1 MSRPAS
7 TTTDE
12 PNSPDPAAAGA
23 TDAPEADASASS
35 DEGADAPWEGDEA
48 SESEPEPE
56 PEPEPKKPPTPS
68 LVEILRARLQE
79 KDDQLH
85 SYIAAYKQAKDEMGK
100 AQERMKRDKAKEVAR
115 SKMNAA
121 RDLLEVADNLERT
134 LQGVTAE
141 EAADNL
147 AQGIRMVHD
156 QFLAVLTG
164 FGVQRMNAL
173 GTTFDPKV
181 HEAVG
186 MVPAPPGKA
195 DQEVIFVQRAGYL
208 FDGRLLRAAQ
218 VLVAAAS

>member
-7 TTTDE
+7 TPTDD
-12 PNSPDPAAAGA
+12 PTAPDAATARDAETPASDAAASPGQ
-23 TDAPEADASASS
+23 DGE
-35 DEGADAPWEGDEA
+35 APWEGDEA
-48 SESEPEPE
+48 SRPEPE

-156 QFLAVLTG
+156 QFLAVLAG

-181 HEAVG
+181 HEAVS

-208 FDGRLLRAAQ
+208 FDGQLLRAAQ